1 MSRKVKGSGKGKK
14 KIVAGILSLLLAGVG
29 IMGCTFGSE
38 TSSVHGDTENGQES
52 VEVRVSALKG
62 PTAMG
67 LVKFMKDA
75 QEKNTGE
82 ESYTFSILASPDE
95 VTPKIVQGSLDIAS
109 IPANLASVIYNQTN
123 GAIQVLM
130 VNTLGVLNIVENGDT
145 IHSVADLKGKTIYAS
160 GKGSTPEYALN
171 YILEQNGL
179 VPGED
184 VTIEWKSEH
193 SECVAAILSDPSK
206 IAMLPQPFV
215 TTAIEK
221 NPSFRVALDLTEEW
235 DKVQKD
241 DKKKSA
247 MITGVTVA
255 RSDFVKNNEKAVEE
269 FLRQYQESVDYVNSH
284 VEEAA
289 KLVGE
294 YEIVTEEVA
303 EKALPKCSIV
313 YYDGE
318 EMEEMLYGY
327 LSILE
332 EQNPKSIGGELPK
345 DDFYYKKQEE

>member
-1 MSRKVKGSGKGKK
+1 MSRKIKGSGKGKK
-14 KIVAGILSLLLAGVG
+14 KIAAGILSLMLVGVG
-29 IMGCTFGSE
+29 IMGCSFGSE
-38 TSSVHGDTENGQES
+38 TPSANGDTENGQES
-52 VEVRVSALKG
+52 VEVRISALKG

-67 LVKFMKDA
+67 LVKLMKDA
-75 QEKNTGE
+75 QEKNIGK
-82 ESYTFSILASPDE
+82 ESYTCSILASPEE

-109 IPANLASVIYNQTN
+109 VPANLASVLYNQTD

-179 VPGED
+179 VPGND
-184 VTIEWKSEH
+184 VIIEWKSEH
-193 SECVAAILSDPSK
+193 SECVAAIFSDSSK

-215 TTAIEK
+215 TTAMEK

-235 DKVQKD
+235 DEVQKD
-241 DKKKSA
+241 DEEKSA

-255 RSDFVKNNEKAVEE
+255 RRDFVKKNKEAVEG
-269 FLRQYQESVDYVNSH
+269 FLRKYQESVDYVNSH
-284 VEEAA
+284 VKEAA

-294 YEIVTEEVA
+294 YEIVTEDVA
-303 EKALPKCSIV
+303 EKALPECSIV
-313 YYDGE
+313 YIDGE
-318 EMEEMLYGY
+318 EMEEMLSGY
-327 LSILE
+327 LSVLE
-332 EQNPKSIGGELPK
+332 EQNPKSIGGELPR
-345 DDFYYKKQEE
+345 DDFYYKKEE